1 MFARAFIR
9 SVLNEGLN
17 LSVTSPTYL
26 IQNTY
31 ENESDDRNSNG
42 VKKVHHFDLYRLPD
56 RKEREATN

>member
-1 MFARAFIR
+1 M
-9 SVLNEGLN
+9 
-17 LSVTSPTYL
+17 

-56 RKEREATN
+56 EKSVKLLIDVEDTFSKTSVAVFEWPD